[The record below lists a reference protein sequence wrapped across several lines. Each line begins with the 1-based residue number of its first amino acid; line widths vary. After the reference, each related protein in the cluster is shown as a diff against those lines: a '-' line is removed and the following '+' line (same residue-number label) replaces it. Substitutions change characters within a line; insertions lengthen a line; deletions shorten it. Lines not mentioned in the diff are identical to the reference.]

1 MKAIVSIHAPVKGR
15 LALLP
20 QGVAWS
26 RVSIHAPV
34 KGRPVVSD
42 GGRDWSSFNPR
53 PREGATWTDAQGA
66 KVALVSIHAP
76 VKGRRKW
83 LDLDDFTDLVSI
95 HAPVKGRLNSS
106 LAWAS
111 FSEFQS
117 TPP

>member
-34 KGRPVVSD
+34 KGR
-42 GGRDWSSFNPR
+42 
-53 PREGATWTDAQGA
+53 
-66 KVALVSIHAP
+66 
-76 VKGRRKW
+76 RK
-83 LDLDDFTDLVSI
+83 T
-95 HAPVKGRLNSS
+95 AG
-106 LAWAS
+106 
-111 FSEFQS
+111 FSHFPAGFQS